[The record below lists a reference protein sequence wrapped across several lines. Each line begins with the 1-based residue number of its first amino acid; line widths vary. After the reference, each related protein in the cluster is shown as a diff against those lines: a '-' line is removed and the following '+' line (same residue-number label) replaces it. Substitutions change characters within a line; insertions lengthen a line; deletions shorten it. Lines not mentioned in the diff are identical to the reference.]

1 MDFEFDPRRRR
12 AGGAK
17 EVPWDQILVYTPIV
31 LVLAAVVHLAA
42 NSFYTVE
49 AHEKAIVLRFGKY
62 MPPEVDSGL
71 HFRIPLVDEVLKV
84 SVEERSV
91 RLPFGF
97 GPDRPS
103 GVPEEAALML
113 TGDLNATVV
122 EWTIQWRVN
131 DPYEYLVR
139 FHRTGDEQY
148 PERVISTVANTV
160 MNRLVGDYSID
171 EILTGKRA
179 ELAERAR
186 EATQQI
192 LDDYQFGVEIRD
204 LQMQRVVPPAQVR
217 AAFDDVNASIQR
229 RDKLENEAIAERN
242 RLRPQALAE
251 KDKMIKEAE
260 GYAAR
265 RRAEATGEIEA
276 LLAKYREYEKAP
288 VETRQRLYLEAME
301 EVLGA
306 VESKVIV
313 DSDVLGH
320 TLPLLPLDRG
330 VTP

>member
-1 MDFEFDPRRRR
+1 MDFEFDPRRGRR
-12 AGGAK
+12 PSAK
-17 EVPWDQILVYTPIV
+17 EVPWDQILIYTPVV
-31 LVLAAVVHLAA
+31 LVLAAAVYLAA

-49 AHEKAIVLRFGKY
+49 PHEKAVVLRFGKY
-62 MPPEVDSGL
+62 LPPEVESGL
-71 HFRIPLVDEVLKV
+71 HFRIPLVDQVLKV

-103 GVPEEAALML
+103 GAPEEAALML

-139 FHRTGDEQY
+139 FYRKGDEQY
-148 PERVISTVANTV
+148 PERVIATVANTV

-179 ELAERAR
+179 ELADRAR
-186 EATQQI
+186 EATQKI
-192 LDDYQFGVEIRD
+192 LNDYQCGVEIRD

-242 RLRPQALAE
+242 RLKPKALAE

-265 RRAEATGEIEA
+265 RRAEADGEIQA
-276 LLAKYREYEKAP
+276 LLAKYRAYERAP
-288 VETRQRLYLEAME
+288 DVTRQRLYIEAME
-301 EVLGA
+301 EILSQ
-306 VESKVIV
+306 VETKVIV
-313 DSDVLGH
+313 DSQLEGRV
-320 TLPLLPLDRG
+320 LPLLPLDQG
-330 VTP
+330 AKP